1 MDPQEEIDALKAAIA
16 GYRQDYAAATPE
28 NKMILA
34 PLITASRNSNP
45 NQILLQQQQQGKVI
59 DFPVTLVQF

>member
-16 GYRQDYAAATPE
+16 GYERDYASATSKD
-28 NKMILA
+28 KMILA
-34 PLITASRNSNP
+34 PLITASRNNL
-45 NQILLQQQQQGKVI
+45 QILLQQQQQQGKVI